1 MGTWFERLS
10 TLDSLFLELEDRATH
25 MHVGAVA
32 VFDGKAPPYRDFL
45 QLIEARLDQVP
56 RYRQRVQFVPFKQGR
71 PVWIDESQFDLEYHV
86 RHTALPAPGGD
97 EELKRLAGRLFSQ
110 ALDRDKPLWEL
121 WLVEGLGND
130 QFAVISKT
138 HHCMLDGIS
147 GVDLATVLMD
157 TEPSTEAPAPPAEWK
172 PRPAPKTTALLATS
186 LKEQITSPIQVVREA
201 LQSNNDARKLLR
213 EIAFGLKPLLG
224 LAGMGMAPASALNR
238 PIGPHRRFEMFDMPL
253 PEIRK
258 IRRALRGTVNDV
270 ILAVIAGALRRWLE
284 ARGESPGLDLR
295 ALVPVSMRG
304 AHDRNTFGN
313 QVSAVFCPLPVAEAN
328 PLERLRKV
336 REAMKGIK
344 EGGQAVAAAALAS
357 LGDFAPP
364 TLLAQAARLQA
375 VTRFFNLVITNVPGP
390 QFPLYLLGRQLRGCY
405 PQVPLAAQ
413 QSIGV
418 ALLSY
423 HGNVCV
429 GLLADLDVRDLAALG
444 GAMRAALAELLDC
457 AEVEPTV
464 AGSATVSGSADAQTA
479 TPVDGEAAVDGS
491 AAPSLESRAP
501 AREPAPT
508 PDPVRTPGI

>member
-10 TLDSLFLELEDRATH
+10 SLDSLFLELEDRTTH
-25 MHVGAVA
+25 MHVGAAA
-32 VFDGKAPPYRDFL
+32 VFEGKAPPYRDFL
-45 QLIEARLDQVP
+45 RLIEARLGQVP

-121 WLVEGLGND
+121 WLVEGWGGDGSAGDGRTPKAGASGNR
-130 QFAVISKT
+130 FAIISKT

-157 TEPSTEAPAPPAEWK
+157 TEPSTEAPAAPAEWK
-172 PRPAPKTTALLATS
+172 PRPAPKTSELLVTS
-186 LKEQITSPIQVVREA
+186 LKEQITNPIQVVREA

-213 EIAFGLKPLLG
+213 EIAGGVKPLLG

-238 PIGPHRRFEMFDMPL
+238 TIGPHRRFEMLDLPL
-253 PEIRK
+253 ADIRK
-258 IRRALRGTVNDV
+258 IRRGLRGTLNDV
-270 ILAVIAGALRRWLE
+270 ILAVVAGALRSWLQ
-284 ARGESPGLDLR
+284 ARGESVGPDLR

-313 QVSAVFCPLPVAEAN
+313 QISAVFCPLPVGEPN
-328 PLERLRKV
+328 PVERLRKV

-344 EGGQAVAAAALAS
+344 EGGQAVGAAALAS

-375 VTRFFNLVITNVPGP
+375 VTRFFNLLITNVPGP
-390 QFPLYLLGRQLRGCY
+390 QFPLYLLGREMRGCY

-413 QSIGV
+413 QSVGV

-423 HGNVCV
+423 HGKVCV
-429 GLLADLDVRDLAALG
+429 GLLADLDVRDLAGLG
-444 GAMRAALAELLDC
+444 EAMRDALEELLTS
-457 AEVEPTV
+457 AE
-464 AGSATVSGSADAQTA
+464 AGPAPEDKS
-479 TPVDGEAAVDGS
+479 S
-491 AAPSLESRAP
+491 AAAP
-501 AREPAPT
+501 APHREPQASGREPIGM
-508 PDPVRTPGI
+508 D

>member
-10 TLDSLFLELEDRATH
+10 SLDSLFLELEDRTAH

-32 VFDGKAPPYRDFL
+32 VFEGKAPPYRDFL
-45 QLIEARLDQVP
+45 QLIEARLHQVP

-97 EELKRLAGRLFSQ
+97 EELRR
-110 ALDRDKPLWEL
+110 
-121 WLVEGLGND
+121 VEGLGGD
-130 QFAVISKT
+130 GSAGDRFAIISKT

-157 TEPSTEAPAPPAEWK
+157 TEPSTEAPAAPAEWK
-172 PRPAPKTTALLATS
+172 PRPAPKTSELLATS
-186 LKEQITSPIQVVREA
+186 LKEQITNPIQVVREA
-201 LQSNNDARKLLR
+201 LHANNDARKLLR
-213 EIAFGLKPLLG
+213 EIAGGLKPLLG
-224 LAGMGMAPASALNR
+224 LAGMGLAPASALNR
-238 PIGPHRRFEMFDMPL
+238 PVGPHRRFEMLDLPL

-270 ILAVIAGALRRWLE
+270 ILAVVAGALRRWLE
-284 ARGESPGLDLR
+284 AKGESLGPDLR

-328 PLERLRKV
+328 PVERLRKV

-357 LGDFAPP
+357 LSDFAPP

-375 VTRFFNLVITNVPGP
+375 VTRFFNLLVTNVPGP
-390 QFPLYLLGRQLRGCY
+390 QFPLYLLGREMRGC
-405 PQVPLAAQ
+405 
-413 QSIGV
+413 
-418 ALLSY
+418 
-423 HGNVCV
+423 
-429 GLLADLDVRDLAALG
+429 
-444 GAMRAALAELLDC
+444 
-457 AEVEPTV
+457 
-464 AGSATVSGSADAQTA
+464 
-479 TPVDGEAAVDGS
+479 
-491 AAPSLESRAP
+491 
-501 AREPAPT
+501 
-508 PDPVRTPGI
+508 